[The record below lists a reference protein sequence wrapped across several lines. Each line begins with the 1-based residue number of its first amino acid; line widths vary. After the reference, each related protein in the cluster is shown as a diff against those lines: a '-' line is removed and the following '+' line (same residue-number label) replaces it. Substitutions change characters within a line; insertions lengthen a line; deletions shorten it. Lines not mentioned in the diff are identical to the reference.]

1 MTAQLL
7 PAHAARVHATDPPST
22 RLLGPIRLVRR
33 FPLVSFVVLA
43 CAFGWSPFAIAYL
56 SGGSGAANFPLAPLF
71 ATLVVVSC
79 QGRGELKAFERR
91 LRSWGAAPRWYLLAV
106 LAPVGFQLLIVA
118 INHGLGAPLPT
129 SAQLADWPQVLV
141 TFVTMLIFVGIGEES
156 GWTAFAGSV
165 LLRRHGVLVALV
177 LASAMRIFW
186 HLPMMISGD
195 LPWVLGTVGNAGFT
209 ALMLLLLMASD
220 GRWTLVAVWHAALN
234 ATGGF
239 FFFKMVEGQDNVRL
253 DFLLAA
259 VYAVAAVSAYLAGG
273 RHLTLR
279 EHTRSRGA
287 ASTGAAAT
295 REVQP
300 RQTTVGRRG
309 A

>member
-1 MTAQLL
+1 MEEEEMTAQLL
-7 PAHAARVHATDPPST
+7 PAHAGRVHPTELT
-22 RLLGPIRLVRR
+22 RTHLLGPVGIVRR
-33 FPLVSFVVLA
+33 FPLVSFFVLA
-43 CAFGWSPFAIAYL
+43 CVFGWSPFALTYL
-56 SGGSGAANFPLAPLF
+56 SGGSGAENFPLAPLF

-79 QGRGELKAFERR
+79 QGRGELKAFGRR

-106 LAPVGFQLLIVA
+106 LAPIAVTTLIVA

-129 SAQLADWPQVLV
+129 SAQLAGWPQVLV

-165 LLRRHGVLVALV
+165 LLRRHGVLLAVA

-195 LPWVLGTVGNAGFT
+195 LPWVLGTVGNAAFT
-209 ALMLLLLMASD
+209 VLMLLLLMACD

-234 ATGGF
+234 ATGGLF
-239 FFFKMVEGQDNVRL
+239 VFKMVEGPDNVRL
-253 DFLLAA
+253 DYLLAA
-259 VYAVAAVSAYLAGG
+259 VYTVLAVSAYLAGG

-279 EHTRSRGA
+279 EHTRA
-287 ASTGAAAT
+287 AEMSSHH
-295 REVQP
+295 E
-300 RQTTVGRRG
+300 
-309 A
+309 